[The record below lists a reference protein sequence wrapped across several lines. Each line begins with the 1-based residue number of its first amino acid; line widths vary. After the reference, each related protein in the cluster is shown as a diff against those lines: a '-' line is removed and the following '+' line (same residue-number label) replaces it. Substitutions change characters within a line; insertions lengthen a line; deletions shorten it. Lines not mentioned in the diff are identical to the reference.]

1 MKYKFD
7 IEFIEKELAVKFV
20 RKYHYSKTMPYIT
33 KYYLGAYIDENL
45 KGIITLGYGTRPRH
59 TFNKM
64 FPAYGILEKRDNQFV
79 YNLNDVYFEI
89 GKFCLSSD
97 MNNSTAG
104 SQLLSTIIKWM
115 KKNTKAEYLYTLADG
130 MNNKVGYLYQASNFY
145 YSEKYK
151 TYAYYLNIDDKRIHP
166 RTYQDLNLA
175 EHYSAY
181 KKYSYMFR
189 YLFPLNKKAK
199 KIMLTQSSMTWS
211 KNYPKEAD
219 LI

>member
-7 IEFIEKELAVKFV
+7 IEFIEKEVAVQFV

-104 SQLLSTIIKWM
+104 SQLLSTIIRWM

-151 TYAYYLNIDDKRIHP
+151 TYAYLINDNQRIHP
-166 RTYQDLNLA
+166 KTFKSL
-175 EHYSAY
+175 YSETTNY
-181 KKYSYMFR
+181 KKIYGYMFR
-189 YLFPLNKKAK
+189 YLYPINRKARN
-199 KIMLTQSSMTWS
+199 ILYNESSMKWS
-211 KNYPKEAD
+211 KIYPKEIN
-219 LI
+219 L